1 MKPPRNDSTQSIQR
15 GLRVGILVP
24 YDISEPG
31 GGVKHHAF
39 DLAASLRKMGDEVT
53 ILAPASA
60 PIVDPNVIAFSG
72 IVNVV
77 SNGSDNK
84 MAVFI
89 PPWRVRK
96 AIRELDLD
104 ILHVHEPLVPALT
117 YWASWFSPGVPKIAT
132 FHCYAED
139 PPAALKAG
147 HKVWGPTI
155 FPLFRRG
162 IAVSEAAA
170 KYARIAWRDPLEII
184 GNGIDLRR
192 FPVGLP
198 IAASKPLKLLF
209 VGNRSDE
216 RKGFG
221 TLLTSFRDLRSR
233 GVPVTLHVVG
243 GGAEMAAE
251 EGLTD
256 HGAVSFAQL
265 VRHYQTCDVFVAP
278 SLGQESFGI
287 VLLEAMACAR
297 PIVCS
302 DIEGYR
308 AVAHRD
314 GALLVPPRDVGAL
327 TSAIESLV
335 DDVDRRKQMSHA
347 NRRHAAAFD
356 WNVLA
361 PRIRR
366 LYEEVIAEARGVT
379 VEALP
384 MAAE

>member
-1 MKPPRNDSTQSIQR
+1 MKPTNRESTQSPQR

-24 YDISEPG
+24 YDISDAG

-39 DLAASLRKMGDEVT
+39 DLATALRKMGDAVT

-60 PIVDPNVIAFSG
+60 PVDAPNVITFSG

-84 MAVFI
+84 MAVLI

-96 AIRELDLD
+96 AIRDLELD

-117 YWASWFSPGVPKIAT
+117 YWASWLSPGVPKIAT

-139 PPAALKAG
+139 PPAALRVG
-147 HKVWGPTI
+147 HKIWGPTI
-155 FPLFRRG
+155 YPLFRRG

-170 KYARIAWRDPLEII
+170 KYARIAWKGPLDII

-192 FPVGLP
+192 FPPGLP
-198 IAASKPLKLLF
+198 IASSKPLKLLF
-209 VGNRSDE
+209 VGQRGDE
-216 RKGFG
+216 RKGFD
-221 TLLTSFRDLRSR
+221 TLLASFRDLRSR
-233 GVPVTLHVVG
+233 GVPVTLHIVG
-243 GGAEMAAE
+243 GGAPIAPE
-251 EGLTD
+251 EGITD
-256 HGAVSFAQL
+256 HGAVSFAEL

-287 VLLEAMACAR
+287 VLLEAMACGR

-302 DIEGYR
+302 DIDGYR
-308 AVAHRD
+308 AVAHHD
-314 GALLVPPRDVGAL
+314 GALLVPPRDVAAL
-327 TSAIESLV
+327 TAAIESLV
-335 DDVDRRKQMSHA
+335 DDVTKRKSMSLA
-347 NRRHAAAFD
+347 NRRHAATFD

-361 PRIRR
+361 PQIRR
-366 LYEEVIAEARGVT
+366 IYEEVVADARGVT
-379 VEALP
+379 HEALP
-384 MAAE
+384 TAAE